1 VERFCEATPSGA
13 AAGARLRLHAPL
25 PVVGS
30 WDRLRLEQV
39 LTNLVTNALR
49 YGRERPVEVRVEGT
63 PAVARLQVCDEG
75 IGIPEESQERIF
87 GRFERAA
94 SGRNYGG
101 LGLGLWLT
109 RQLVE
114 AMQGCVSVQSRPG
127 EGSTFTVELP
137 RH

>member
-1 VERFCEATPSGA
+1 MQ
-13 AAGARLRLHAPL
+13 LHAPL
-25 PVVGS
+25 PVLGR

-39 LTNLVTNALR
+39 LTNLLTNALR
-49 YGRERPVEVRVEGT
+49 YGRDRPVEVRVEGT
-63 PAVARLQVCDEG
+63 PEMARLQVRDEG
-75 IGIPEESQERIF
+75 IGIAEEAQERIF

-114 AMQGCVSVQSRPG
+114 AMHGRVQVQSRVG